1 MKELYRLFAW
11 IWFISA
17 IVLIGITVSLGSPI
31 HPVALII
38 SSTFTAT
45 FAVVYYLAQES
56 KSLRL

>member
-1 MKELYRLFAW
+1 MKELYRLFAYIW
-11 IWFISA
+11 IITAFI
-17 IVLIGITVSLGSPI
+17 LIGITVSIGSPI

>member
-11 IWFISA
+11 IWFTTA
-17 IVLIGITVSLGSPI
+17 IILIGITVSLGSPI

>member
-1 MKELYRLFAW
+1 MIELYRLFAL
-11 IWFISA
+11 IWVISA
-17 IVLIGITVSLGSPI
+17 VVLIGMIVSLGMPI
-31 HPVALII
+31 NLLAIII